1 MTWPVDGEITSTFG
15 TRDGRLHRGVDIAAP
30 IGTPV
35 RSAQDGT
42 VSFAGWKGGYGR
54 TLEIDHGGGQM
65 TRLAHQ
71 SELAV
76 AKGERVRRGQLI
88 GRVGTSGS
96 STGPHLHFE
105 LIVAG
110 LERDPLVVLPARA

>member
-1 MTWPVDGEITSTFG
+1 
-15 TRDGRLHRGVDIAAP
+15 
-30 IGTPV
+30 
-35 RSAQDGT
+35 
-42 VSFAGWKGGYGR
+42 
-54 TLEIDHGGGQM
+54 M